1 MTAEGALGRLA
12 AEMERDGERPPKSP
26 GNRSANRRRTRQT
39 GAERSRALEAQAQL
53 LAQLVADAERIAHRF
68 GLRYASIEAERPSV
82 TRRYGVC
89 FQDGRIR
96 IRLRHVSTG
105 RPLKYSS
112 LVNTLCHELAHL
124 RHFNHG
130 PRFKAFYLRILE
142 WARSEAI
149 YRPGHEADAAIAPLP
164 VVPAARVP
172 ANAIAR
178 PGSRPAAARSAGSG
192 PPPVQLSL
200 FG

>member
-1 MTAEGALGRLA
+1 
-12 AEMERDGERPPKSP
+12 MERESERPPKSR
-26 GNRSANRRRTRQT
+26 GSRTGTRRGTRQ
-39 GAERSRALEAQAQL
+39 RSLAVARALEREAQAQL
-53 LAQLVADAERIAHRF
+53 LARLLGDAERIAGRF
-68 GLRYASIEAERPSV
+68 GLRYASIEAESPSV

-89 FQDGRIR
+89 FQDGHIR
-96 IRLRHVSTG
+96 IRLRHASTG

-130 PRFKAFYLRILE
+130 PRFKAFYLRLLE

-149 YRPGHEADAAIAPLP
+149 YRPGREAEGRGAPIPAPAIGH
-164 VVPAARVP
+164 VP

-178 PGSRPAAARSAGSG
+178 SARSGAA
-192 PPPVQLSL
+192 PVQLSL